1 MTKHVLQKAQAICEM
16 TFFVESVDEMA
27 RSAYR
32 GVDCAAC
39 LRKAL
44 LAVEQR
50 ALVIRQMLAKV
61 EMEANLLT
69 KTEAEL

>member
-1 MTKHVLQKAQAICEM
+1 MIKHVLQKEQAICE
-16 TFFVESVDEMA
+16 TIFFVEYVDEMA

-39 LRKAL
+39 LRQAL

-50 ALVIRQMLAKV
+50 ALVIRELLAKV
-61 EMEANLLT
+61 EEAP
-69 KTEAEL
+69 